1 MGADV
6 DSRDNNH
13 RTPLMWAAKRNQ
25 LKCAEILFD
34 FKASPGLQDIGG
46 YSALH
51 VACVQGHAAFVSL
64 LLDRGA
70 SLMLCN
76 KQEFACLEVA
86 AKAGSD
92 DVAITIVKHKRLSGV
107 INCFFTSYFGWTT
120 NPSKTEFVFN
130 YSLRIHS
137 FTL

>member
-34 FKASPGLQDIGG
+34 FKASLDLQDIGG
-46 YSALH
+46 HSALH
-51 VACVQGHAAFVSL
+51 VACAQGHAAFVSL

-70 SLMLCN
+70 SLTLCN

-86 AKAGSD
+86 AKAGSC
-92 DVAITIVKHKRLSGV
+92 DVAITIVKHKRLTGV
-107 INCFFTSYFGWTT
+107 INYC
-120 NPSKTEFVFN
+120 
-130 YSLRIHS
+130 
-137 FTL
+137 